1 MDMCMV
7 DITDVPET
15 QVGDTVTVVGT
26 ECGQTIT
33 WDDWANQLGTISY
46 ELVCDINKRVP
57 RLYRRNGQVVD
68 KLQYIV

>member
-1 MDMCMV
+1 M
-7 DITDVPET
+7 
-15 QVGDTVTVVGT
+15 GDTVTVVGT
-26 ECGQTIT
+26 DGGETVT

-57 RLYRRNGQVVD
+57 RLYRKNGEVVD